1 MNKNV
6 LELLKITTYVYIL
19 YLFYADMLDIN
30 YF

>member
-19 YLFYADMLDIN
+19 YLFYGDMLDIN